1 MLLSYLNR
9 NFKIILLF
17 SILLIVFYRSPY
29 IFLNG
34 RFIAEEGQF
43 FFKNSFLNGPFVGLT
58 QIMWSSPYINFWANI
73 SSVVASFLPLDYA
86 PLGTVY
92 MAFIV
97 QLYLFI
103 FIIFG
108 ESILV
113 VNKKDKIIFSLLV
126 LIAPPMVSNVWLNTL
141 TSQVYFTILTILIFY
156 QKDIKNDLLSK
167 LSPFVLLI
175 SGLTSMLPCVLLPFF
190 YFRYL
195 KNKSKFNLLNFVSL
209 LVPTIL
215 QSILFFF
222 EKINNLEI
230 FTDGPRYILSFEKI
244 ISYSYN
250 VIVKS
255 FLGRDL
261 TQSLYY
267 NFFDL
272 INLPILLFFLSLFIL
287 IFLKIN
293 YKKIKEDKI
302 LGILFFFFIIQ
313 SVLAIYAAKFESVQG
328 RYAVV
333 PGILL
338 LFVTYKTYQVT
349 DKWSKNL
356 CAILIFLSLLTGAYE
371 FKTNNI
377 YSHFLICRNCP
388 EWKNEVKK
396 WRQDNSYNI
405 KIWDYPRKFM
415 TLN

>member
-108 ESILV
+108 ESTLV

-195 KNKSKFNLLNFVSL
+195 KNKSKFNLFNFVSL

-215 QSILFFF
+215 QSILFFYV
-222 EKINNLEI
+222 KINNLEI

-272 INLPILLFFLSLFIL
+272 LNLPILLFFLFLFIL
-287 IFLKIN
+287 IFLKMN
-293 YKKIKEDKI
+293 YKKIREDKI
-302 LGILFFFFIIQ
+302 LGILFFFF
-313 SVLAIYAAKFESVQG
+313 Y
-328 RYAVV
+328 Y
-333 PGILL
+333 
-338 LFVTYKTYQVT
+338 
-349 DKWSKNL
+349 SKCTSNL
-356 CAILIFLSLLTGAYE
+356 C
-371 FKTNNI
+371 
-377 YSHFLICRNCP
+377 C
-388 EWKNEVKK
+388 
-396 WRQDNSYNI
+396 
-405 KIWDYPRKFM
+405 KI
-415 TLN
+415 

>member
-1 MLLSYLNR
+1 MLLSYLNK

-43 FFKNSFLNGPFVGLT
+43 FFRNSFLNGPFIGLT

-108 ESILV
+108 KSIFI

-126 LIAPPMVSNVWLNTL
+126 LITPPMVSSVWLNTL
-141 TSQVYFTILTILIFY
+141 TSQVYFTILTVLIFY
-156 QKDIKNDLLSK
+156 QKDVKNNLLTK
-167 LSPFVLLI
+167 LSPFILLI
-175 SGLTSMLPCVLLPFF
+175 SGLTSMLPCVFLPFF
-190 YFRYL
+190 YFRYF
-195 KNKSKFNLLNFVSL
+195 KNKSKFNLFNFVGL
-209 LVPTIL
+209 LLPTIL
-215 QSILFFF
+215 QSILFFYV
-222 EKINNLEI
+222 KINNLEI
-230 FTDGPRYILSFEKI
+230 FTDGPRYILSFEKL
-244 ISYSYN
+244 ISYFYN
-250 VIVKS
+250 VVIKS
-255 FLGRDL
+255 FFGRDL

-272 INLPILLFFLSLFIL
+272 TNLLILSFFLSLLIL
-287 IFLKIN
+287 IFLKTN
-293 YKKIKEDKI
+293 YKKIRDDKI
-302 LGILFFFFIIQ
+302 LRMLFLFFIIQ
-313 SVLAIYAAKFESVQG
+313 SALAIYAAKFESVQA

-333 PGILL
+333 PGVLL
-338 LFVTYKTYQVT
+338 LFVMYRMYQVT

-356 CAILIFLSLLTGAYE
+356 CVILIFLSLLTGAYE
-371 FKTNNI
+371 FKTNNK
-377 YSHFLICRNCP
+377 YPHFLSCINCP
-388 EWKNEVKK
+388 VWKNEVKK
-396 WRQDNSYNI
+396 WRQDNSYKI

-415 TLN
+415 ILN